1 MAAGPFV
8 AEIAALIGDPARAN
22 MLALLMD
29 GRAYTA
35 TELANAAGVSP
46 QTASGRLAKLSDG
59 RLLTVVPQGRHRYF
73 RLASP
78 LVATALEALAAVD
91 GAPRHRPRTSCDV
104 ELREARTCYDHLA
117 GRVAV
122 QITAALLRDGHL
134 VAHPGHFDL
143 TDDGK
148 IFFKQRL
155 GIDIDALSKHKRA
168 LTRNCLDWSERR
180 PHLGGA
186 LGAMLA
192 SVAIKQGWLVR
203 SPRSR
208 ALTITRRGE
217 AALAEIFGIT
227 KDSAIAA

>member
-1 MAAGPFV
+1 MAAGPYV

-46 QTASGRLAKLSDG
+46 QTASGHLAKLSDG

-186 LGAMLA
+186 LGDMLD

-208 ALTITRRGE
+208 ALTMTRRGE

>member
-46 QTASGRLAKLSDG
+46 QTASGHLAKLSDG

-208 ALTITRRGE
+208 ALTMTRRGE

>member
-1 MAAGPFV
+1 
-8 AEIAALIGDPARAN
+8 

-46 QTASGRLAKLSDG
+46 QTASGHLAKLSDG

-208 ALTITRRGE
+208 ALTMTRRGE